1 LTSDLGLN
9 PTDDL
14 SVLQVK
20 ASGIPLVVEGAGPNG
35 SLGGTSY
42 IVVRLDGLPA
52 GTYNLSVTLR
62 GVNSTNA
69 PTIAIQ

>member
-1 LTSDLGLN
+1 LTTDLGLN

-20 ASGIPLVVEGAGPNG
+20 ASGISLVVESAGPNA

-42 IVVRLDGLPA
+42 VVVRLDGLPS
-52 GTYNLSVTLR
+52 GTYNLSITLR